1 LKKNNEKLI
10 IEIAQK
16 IFKYKNI
23 NINSSVNTISSW
35 DSINHLNLIATI
47 EKKFKIKINF
57 DQSLTIYKLKDII
70 KIIK

>member
-1 LKKNNEKLI
+1 MKKNNEKLI

>member
-57 DQSLTIYKLKDII
+57 
-70 KIIK
+70 

>member
-1 LKKNNEKLI
+1 MKKNNEKLI

-47 EKKFKIKINF
+47 EKKFKIKNNF